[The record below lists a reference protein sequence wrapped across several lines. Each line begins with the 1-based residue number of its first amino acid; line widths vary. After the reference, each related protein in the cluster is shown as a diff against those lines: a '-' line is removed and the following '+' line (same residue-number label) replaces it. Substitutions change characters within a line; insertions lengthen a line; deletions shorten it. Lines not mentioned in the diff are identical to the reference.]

1 MIYNRYH
8 TMEYQYLPNRRQ
20 LFCKQLQA
28 EVCSGAGVS
37 QWSAEGSGGFSVNFP
52 LRGSSLGACSD
63 V

>member
-28 EVCSGAGVS
+28 EVCSGAGVAQRS
-37 QWSAEGSGGFSVNFP
+37 VEESESFSVNFP
-52 LRGSSLGACSD
+52 LHCCALGACSE